1 MWTAAMWGGISGS
14 AVLLGA
20 LVALFLNIPKK
31 LVGFIMAFGTGVL
44 IGAATYEL
52 VGDSLKKG
60 GLEPTLI
67 GFMAGAIVFTTLD
80 WIISR
85 KGGADRKRSR
95 EKNKP
100 EQEDSTGGL
109 GIFIGTVM
117 DAIPESIM
125 IGASLVTGKG
135 VSMLLVIAIFISN
148 IPEGLSSTIG
158 LKKGGYSKL
167 KIIVLWASVLMISAL
182 SSFGGYLFMESAGEY
197 ITAIIAS
204 FAGGGIIA
212 MVASTM
218 MPEAYEEGG
227 PVIGFMAALGLL
239 ASIVLDHI

>member
-20 LVALFLNIPKK
+20 LLALFLKIPRK
-31 LVGFIMAFGTGVL
+31 LTGFIMAFGTGVL

-52 VGDSLKKG
+52 VGESVKKG

-67 GFMAGAIVFTTLD
+67 GFMAGAVVFTTLD
-80 WIISR
+80 WIISKR
-85 KGGADRKRSR
+85 GGSGRKRS
-95 EKNKP
+95 KDQDKAKT
-100 EQEDSTGGL
+100 DASGGL
-109 GIFIGTVM
+109 GIFVGTVM

-158 LKKGGYSKL
+158 LKKGGFTKW
-167 KIIVLWASVLMISAL
+167 KIIGLWASVLVISSLASL
-182 SSFGGYLFMESAGEY
+182 GGYFFMDSAGEY
-197 ITAIIAS
+197 ITAIVAS

-227 PVIGFMAALGLL
+227 PAIGFMAALGLL
-239 ASIVLDHI
+239 ASLVLDHL